1 MSESAHLLQEPD
13 STANEQKQHSAPVV
27 KAQHAIQSLVSS
39 QPAQLKNRQCALQ
52 PRQPLTVLSQASNA
66 AVKGEQH
73 TGKLIKQPAPRI
85 FHLGMFEV
93 RKALGKGKFG
103 RVYLAHKQSTGFVCA
118 LKVLHKSKIQQ
129 GRVEKQVAHKIEIQS
144 NLRHPNVLRLFSH
157 FDDSKRIILILEYAG
172 KGELYKHLQREDRF
186 PEWKSAQYIAQ
197 MANALLYLH
206 RKHVIHRDIKPE
218 NILVG
223 IHGEL
228 KMSDFGWSVH
238 APSGRRHTQCGTL
251 DYLPPEM
258 VDPRKCDKPYDQ
270 KVDIWSLGVLLY
282 EFLVGRAPFED
293 TPVMTQRRIAKGD
306 MTVPSFVSPEAKD
319 LIKKSVVLSTTEI
332 SLGELATTVEAI
344 PRKYSIYTQE
354 LGLSIP
360 IHKRVVSLCV
370 HLNGDDRDISE
381 VPTEEDDIFYEWTD
395 HEDTNDE
402 HPGEESPEKP
412 EKTGI
417 NSLITDGECGSSMNT
432 QYRVD
437 LVQFKD
443 LKALAWRG
451 LNRYSDFE
459 SIKDCFSTL
468 GHQLSS
474 LTLDL
479 VNWDRA
485 MKIWADGFRRQSTQ
499 DIPDNFFAQNVLNIS
514 PRDNGVH
521 FQSLKYLHLSGVSL
535 CHVEAQMLHSFN
547 IESIKSLELRNCPGS
562 LDLLQQ
568 ALTPRKTLKLREL
581 ELSLDINS
589 LQRPA
594 HVRSTQIICEFIQ
607 HVNHLEVLH
616 LMLPEPFDWDSLA
629 FTISTCTC
637 LKSLVTHHLIDRG
650 GQNLIDGGIP
660 WPSYLG
666 DVLQAKELTCF
677 GSSTPPDELV
687 RASASCTAAANQR
700 DKATQLRKAQR
711 RPSCRLLHIRASGVV
726 LERLANQSN
735 WSSAPVY
742 NFKYGDDPPY
752 GSGDILRFAE
762 WAFSVD
768 GLPNLEILA
777 WGDFSYGGRY
787 SKFNV
792 ILGKVGG
799 DGGYRGLALSNVAH
813 LDILENNMGMLAA
826 CPLDDIIK

>member
-1 MSESAHLLQEPD
+1 
-13 STANEQKQHSAPVV
+13 
-27 KAQHAIQSLVSS
+27 
-39 QPAQLKNRQCALQ
+39 
-52 PRQPLTVLSQASNA
+52 
-66 AVKGEQH
+66 
-73 TGKLIKQPAPRI
+73 
-85 FHLGMFEV
+85 
-93 RKALGKGKFG
+93 
-103 RVYLAHKQSTGFVCA
+103 
-118 LKVLHKSKIQQ
+118 
-129 GRVEKQVAHKIEIQS
+129 
-144 NLRHPNVLRLFSH
+144 
-157 FDDSKRIILILEYAG
+157 
-172 KGELYKHLQREDRF
+172 
-186 PEWKSAQYIAQ
+186 

-319 LIKKSVVLSTTEI
+319 LIK
-332 SLGELATTVEAI
+332 
-344 PRKYSIYTQE
+344 
-354 LGLSIP
+354 
-360 IHKRVVSLCV
+360 
-370 HLNGDDRDISE
+370 
-381 VPTEEDDIFYEWTD
+381 
-395 HEDTNDE
+395 
-402 HPGEESPEKP
+402 
-412 EKTGI
+412 
-417 NSLITDGECGSSMNT
+417 
-432 QYRVD
+432 
-437 LVQFKD
+437 
-443 LKALAWRG
+443 
-451 LNRYSDFE
+451 
-459 SIKDCFSTL
+459 
-468 GHQLSS
+468 
-474 LTLDL
+474 
-479 VNWDRA
+479 
-485 MKIWADGFRRQSTQ
+485 
-499 DIPDNFFAQNVLNIS
+499 
-514 PRDNGVH
+514 
-521 FQSLKYLHLSGVSL
+521 
-535 CHVEAQMLHSFN
+535 
-547 IESIKSLELRNCPGS
+547 
-562 LDLLQQ
+562 
-568 ALTPRKTLKLREL
+568 
-581 ELSLDINS
+581 
-589 LQRPA
+589 
-594 HVRSTQIICEFIQ
+594 
-607 HVNHLEVLH
+607 
-616 LMLPEPFDWDSLA
+616 
-629 FTISTCTC
+629 
-637 LKSLVTHHLIDRG
+637 
-650 GQNLIDGGIP
+650 
-660 WPSYLG
+660 
-666 DVLQAKELTCF
+666 
-677 GSSTPPDELV
+677 
-687 RASASCTAAANQR
+687 
-700 DKATQLRKAQR
+700 KATQLRKAQR

>member
-1 MSESAHLLQEPD
+1 MCDIVIRHTKVRKVQPPVNVYRTKPSHPRCPSLLIL
-13 STANEQKQHSAPVV
+13 SAPVV

-319 LIKKSVVLSTTEI
+319 LIKKTREFPCRKSCIT
-332 SLGELATTVEAI
+332 
-344 PRKYSIYTQE
+344 PR
-354 LGLSIP
+354 
-360 IHKRVVSLCV
+360 
-370 HLNGDDRDISE
+370 
-381 VPTEEDDIFYEWTD
+381 
-395 HEDTNDE
+395 
-402 HPGEESPEKP
+402 
-412 EKTGI
+412 
-417 NSLITDGECGSSMNT
+417 
-432 QYRVD
+432 
-437 LVQFKD
+437 
-443 LKALAWRG
+443 
-451 LNRYSDFE
+451 
-459 SIKDCFSTL
+459 
-468 GHQLSS
+468 LSS
-474 LTLDL
+474 
-479 VNWDRA
+479 
-485 MKIWADGFRRQSTQ
+485 
-499 DIPDNFFAQNVLNIS
+499 
-514 PRDNGVH
+514 
-521 FQSLKYLHLSGVSL
+521 
-535 CHVEAQMLHSFN
+535 
-547 IESIKSLELRNCPGS
+547 
-562 LDLLQQ
+562 
-568 ALTPRKTLKLREL
+568 
-581 ELSLDINS
+581 
-589 LQRPA
+589 
-594 HVRSTQIICEFIQ
+594 
-607 HVNHLEVLH
+607 
-616 LMLPEPFDWDSLA
+616 
-629 FTISTCTC
+629 
-637 LKSLVTHHLIDRG
+637 
-650 GQNLIDGGIP
+650 
-660 WPSYLG
+660 
-666 DVLQAKELTCF
+666 
-677 GSSTPPDELV
+677 
-687 RASASCTAAANQR
+687 TAP
-700 DKATQLRKAQR
+700 KK
-711 RPSCRLLHIRASGVV
+711 G
-726 LERLANQSN
+726 
-735 WSSAPVY
+735 
-742 NFKYGDDPPY
+742 
-752 GSGDILRFAE
+752 
-762 WAFSVD
+762 
-768 GLPNLEILA
+768 
-777 WGDFSYGGRY
+777 
-787 SKFNV
+787 
-792 ILGKVGG
+792 
-799 DGGYRGLALSNVAH
+799 
-813 LDILENNMGMLAA
+813 
-826 CPLDDIIK
+826 

>member
-1 MSESAHLLQEPD
+1 
-13 STANEQKQHSAPVV
+13 
-27 KAQHAIQSLVSS
+27 
-39 QPAQLKNRQCALQ
+39 
-52 PRQPLTVLSQASNA
+52 
-66 AVKGEQH
+66 
-73 TGKLIKQPAPRI
+73 
-85 FHLGMFEV
+85 
-93 RKALGKGKFG
+93 
-103 RVYLAHKQSTGFVCA
+103 
-118 LKVLHKSKIQQ
+118 
-129 GRVEKQVAHKIEIQS
+129 
-144 NLRHPNVLRLFSH
+144 
-157 FDDSKRIILILEYAG
+157 
-172 KGELYKHLQREDRF
+172 
-186 PEWKSAQYIAQ
+186 

-402 HPGEESPEKP
+402 HPGEESPE
-412 EKTGI
+412 
-417 NSLITDGECGSSMNT
+417 
-432 QYRVD
+432 
-437 LVQFKD
+437 FKD

-637 LKSLVTHHLIDRG
+637 LKSLVMHHLIDRG

-677 GSSTPPDELV
+677 GSSTPPDEL
-687 RASASCTAAANQR
+687 
-700 DKATQLRKAQR
+700 ATQLRKAQR